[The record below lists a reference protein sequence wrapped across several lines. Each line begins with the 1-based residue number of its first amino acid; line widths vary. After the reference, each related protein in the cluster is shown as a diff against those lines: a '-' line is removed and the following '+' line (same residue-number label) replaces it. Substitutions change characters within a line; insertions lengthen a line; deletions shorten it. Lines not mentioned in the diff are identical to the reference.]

1 MADPVDTTDDP
12 EREARWQALVQE
24 VVDAKAALDST
35 RVRLHQAQLAAGEA
49 ARDDRPLTAA
59 EAKALNEAVADR
71 QAAVERI
78 ERAQAAMKA
87 GEGV

>member
-1 MADPVDTTDDP
+1 MADPVDTTGDP

-24 VVDAKAALDST
+24 VIDAKAALDST
-35 RVRLHQAQLAAGEA
+35 RVRLHQAQLVAGEA
-49 ARDDRPLTAA
+49 ARDDRPLTDN
-59 EAKALNEAVADR
+59 EAKALNEAVAER